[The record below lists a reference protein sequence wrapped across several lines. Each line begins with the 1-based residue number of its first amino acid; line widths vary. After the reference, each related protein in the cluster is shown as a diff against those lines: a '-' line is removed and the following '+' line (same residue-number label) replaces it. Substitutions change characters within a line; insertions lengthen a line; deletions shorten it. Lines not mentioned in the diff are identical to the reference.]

1 MEKTDVLASS
11 NENSIFLKKVY
22 AHLFLAICGFV
33 GLEYLWFSGPVAHK
47 VLLLVSKFN
56 WLWILGAFMIV
67 SWLATRLADNS
78 NSLSTQ
84 YIGLALFTV
93 FESLIFIPLL
103 AVAQMKSGADIIGTA
118 GYLTIFCF
126 LALTAIVFFT
136 KVNLSGWG
144 KYLMWG
150 GIVAI
155 GAIACGA
162 IFGFNLGVGFS
173 AIMVCFAGAAILYDT
188 SMILHYTNKNA
199 YVGAS
204 LRLFASIA
212 MLFWYILSILNSRD

>member
-1 MEKTDVLASS
+1 MERAGIISQSS
-11 NENSIFLKKVY
+11 EKSLFLKKVY
-22 AHLFLAICGFV
+22 AHLFFAICGFV
-33 GLEYLWFSGPVAHK
+33 GLEYIWFSGPVAYE
-47 VLLLVSKFN
+47 VLQIVSQFN
-56 WLWILGAFMIV
+56 WMWILGAFMIV

-78 NSLSTQ
+78 NKKSTQ
-84 YIGLALFTV
+84 YIGLILYTV

-103 AVAQMKSGADIIGTA
+103 AVAQMKSGAEIIGTA

-136 KVNLSGWG
+136 KVDLAGWG

-188 SMILHYTNKNA
+188 SMILHYSNKDA

-204 LRLFASIA
+204 LRLFASVA
-212 MLFWYILSILNSRD
+212 MLFWYVLSILNSRD